1 MNIRPEIPNCPE
13 RSAPRAIVPEPF
25 QTAVFLASGE
35 EKVCGNVLNIS
46 TSGLYVE
53 NKARFP
59 KESEVVLES
68 MVWEGE
74 SRYCITLRG
83 WVARTDE
90 DGMGIQ
96 FADPDPAM
104 ARLLQQLVNR
114 YKGQTSGE

>member
-1 MNIRPEIPNCPE
+1 MPNCPE
-13 RSAPRAIVPEPF
+13 RCAPRAIVREPF
-25 QTAVFLASGE
+25 QTAVFLASGD
-35 EKVCGNVLNIS
+35 EKVCGNVRNIS

-74 SRYCITLRG
+74 RRYCISLKG
-83 WVARTDE
+83 WVARTDN

-96 FADPDPAM
+96 FADPEPAM
-104 ARLLQQLVNR
+104 ASLLEQLVNR
-114 YKGQTSGE
+114 YMGQTTGD